1 MHCHGDAGS
10 SQVGT
15 DDLSSLGQFERDA
28 PRCLGCP
35 IALPAP
41 LRQRFLFARCLELRL
56 LRVPGA
62 AIFVFAVAG
71 LRPHVVGMLSTSCG
85 SSGSV
90 VLIWAARVATRG
102 KRVSERSNRA
112 SRPADLVPTVR
123 PSGRACPPAAS
134 SCSPS
139 CGPARLQRFG
149 SPRGARRPGR
159 LRQHFRL
166 LLARWPRA
174 GGAAP
179 YFSKR
184 LRSWT
189 SKLSRF
195 FVLPLTSCV
204 VRFVAVSLTA
214 ASIVNFATLHSRA
227 RRVNFFFRI
236 ETAVDFRFPDLEI
249 GGLANQIACHLRVKR
264 SPNR

>member
-1 MHCHGDAGS
+1 M
-10 SQVGT
+10 
-15 DDLSSLGQFERDA
+15 
-28 PRCLGCP
+28 
-35 IALPAP
+35 
-41 LRQRFLFARCLELRL
+41 
-56 LRVPGA
+56 
-62 AIFVFAVAG
+62 
-71 LRPHVVGMLSTSCG
+71 
-85 SSGSV
+85 
-90 VLIWAARVATRG
+90 
-102 KRVSERSNRA
+102 
-112 SRPADLVPTVR
+112 DLVPTVR
-123 PSGRACPPAAS
+123 PSGRVCPPAAS

-166 LLARWPRA
+166 LLARCRAVAPRA

-214 ASIVNFATLHSRA
+214 ASIVNFAITSA
-227 RRVNFFFRI
+227 ASIFVNFHSESASIFDSQI
-236 ETAVDFRFPDLEI
+236 DLRF
-249 GGLANQIACHLRVKR
+249 
-264 SPNR
+264 

>member
-1 MHCHGDAGS
+1 M
-10 SQVGT
+10 
-15 DDLSSLGQFERDA
+15 
-28 PRCLGCP
+28 
-35 IALPAP
+35 
-41 LRQRFLFARCLELRL
+41 
-56 LRVPGA
+56 
-62 AIFVFAVAG
+62 
-71 LRPHVVGMLSTSCG
+71 
-85 SSGSV
+85 
-90 VLIWAARVATRG
+90 
-102 KRVSERSNRA
+102 
-112 SRPADLVPTVR
+112 DLVPTVR
-123 PSGRACPPAAS
+123 PSGRVCPPAAS

-166 LLARWPRA
+166 LLARCRAVAPRA

-214 ASIVNFATLHSRA
+214 ASIVNFAITSAA
-227 RRVNFFFRI
+227 RQSSSIFIPSPR
-236 ETAVDFRFPDLEI
+236 RFSIPRSIFVFDLPI
-249 GGLANQIACHLRVKR
+249 R
-264 SPNR
+264 SHDHFL

>member
-1 MHCHGDAGS
+1 M
-10 SQVGT
+10 
-15 DDLSSLGQFERDA
+15 
-28 PRCLGCP
+28 
-35 IALPAP
+35 
-41 LRQRFLFARCLELRL
+41 
-56 LRVPGA
+56 
-62 AIFVFAVAG
+62 
-71 LRPHVVGMLSTSCG
+71 
-85 SSGSV
+85 
-90 VLIWAARVATRG
+90 
-102 KRVSERSNRA
+102 
-112 SRPADLVPTVR
+112 DLVPTVR
-123 PSGRACPPAAS
+123 PSGRVCPPAAS

-166 LLARWPRA
+166 LLARCRAVAPRA

-184 LRSWT
+184 LRSWK

-214 ASIVNFATLHSRA
+214 ASIVNFAITSAASILRQFSF
-227 RRVNFFFRI
+227 RVR
-236 ETAVDFRFPDLEI
+236 VDFRFLQIDL
-249 GGLANQIACHLRVKR
+249 RF
-264 SPNR
+264 

>member
-1 MHCHGDAGS
+1 M
-10 SQVGT
+10 
-15 DDLSSLGQFERDA
+15 
-28 PRCLGCP
+28 
-35 IALPAP
+35 
-41 LRQRFLFARCLELRL
+41 
-56 LRVPGA
+56 
-62 AIFVFAVAG
+62 
-71 LRPHVVGMLSTSCG
+71 
-85 SSGSV
+85 
-90 VLIWAARVATRG
+90 
-102 KRVSERSNRA
+102 
-112 SRPADLVPTVR
+112 DLVPTVR

-166 LLARWPRA
+166 LLARCRAVAPRA

-214 ASIVNFATLHSRA
+214 ASIVNFAITSA
-227 RRVNFFFRI
+227 ASIFVNFHSESASIFDKLRI
-236 ETAVDFRFPDLEI
+236 RSGGKPQTSLDTQLRHSCVGVNATTIKGLTMTDFI
-249 GGLANQIACHLRVKR
+249 QIM
-264 SPNR
+264 

>member
-1 MHCHGDAGS
+1 M
-10 SQVGT
+10 
-15 DDLSSLGQFERDA
+15 
-28 PRCLGCP
+28 
-35 IALPAP
+35 
-41 LRQRFLFARCLELRL
+41 
-56 LRVPGA
+56 
-62 AIFVFAVAG
+62 
-71 LRPHVVGMLSTSCG
+71 
-85 SSGSV
+85 
-90 VLIWAARVATRG
+90 
-102 KRVSERSNRA
+102 
-112 SRPADLVPTVR
+112 DLVPTVR

-166 LLARWPRA
+166 LLARCRAVAPRA

-227 RRVNFFFRI
+227 RRQFSFSESRI

-249 GGLANQIACHLRVKR
+249 GDWPTGQSDRLGTYCKTKPKSLAKSSVDILPG
-264 SPNR
+264 S